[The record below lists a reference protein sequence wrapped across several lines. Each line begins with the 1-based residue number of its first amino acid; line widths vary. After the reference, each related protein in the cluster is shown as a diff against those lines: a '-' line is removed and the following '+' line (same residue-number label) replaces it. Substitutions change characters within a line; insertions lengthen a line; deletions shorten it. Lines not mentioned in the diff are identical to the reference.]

1 MNRPVIL
8 LCLALLACAQAGAAP
23 VKVLLIGQPPDHG
36 YRSHTYLPDCEL
48 IAKWLKQNGAFETT
62 VARGWPTDPHAFDGV
77 ATVVLHDKLGG
88 DVFFAPD
95 HAAQAQSLIDRG
107 IGLVA
112 LHWGTGA
119 AEPAAGEPWLKALGG
134 HFNAQKGGFSRYK
147 VEASTLRV
155 ADATHPIS
163 RGWQDFAVRDEWY
176 YDLRFLPA
184 AKPVALA
191 KVGGKD
197 YPVGWAYERPA
208 GGRSF
213 GFVGLHFH
221 DNLAAEPFRRLIVN
235 GVLWASQVDVP
246 AAGASVTMEP
256 KDLDLPEEFEKLKP
270 AAKPAAKRPAGD
282 PLIEK
287 RMAECASYQE
297 RLDHALEHGA
307 AIPQAL
313 AETKAFLLTA
323 PGVDPQSVSAT
334 GVGIMYKS
342 TEGLGFYLR
351 VPFDRL
357 PGIK

>member
-1 MNRPVIL
+1 MNHPVIL
-8 LCLALLACAQAGAAP
+8 LGITLLACVQAFAAP

-48 IAKWLKQNGAFETT
+48 IAMWLKQNGEFETGL
-62 VARGWPTDPHAFDGV
+62 ARGWPTDPHAFDGV
-77 ATVVLHDKLGG
+77 AAVVLHDKLGG
-88 DVFFAPD
+88 DVFFAPA
-95 HAAQAQSLIDRG
+95 HAAQAQALIDRG

-112 LHWGTGA
+112 LHWGTGS
-119 AEPAAGEPWLKALGG
+119 AEPTAGEPWLKALGG

-147 VEASTLRV
+147 VEPSTLRV
-155 ADATHPIS
+155 ADASHPIS

-184 AKPVALA
+184 AKPVAFA

-221 DNLAAEPFRRLIVN
+221 DNLASEPFRRLIVN
-235 GVLWASQVDVP
+235 GVLWAAQVEVP
-246 AAGASVTMEP
+246 ATGASVKIEA

-270 AAKPAAKRPAGD
+270 VAKPATNRPAGD

-297 RLDHALEHGA
+297 RLEHALEHGTP
-307 AIPQAL
+307 IPQAL

-323 PGVDPQSVSAT
+323 PGVDPKSVQAT
-334 GVGIMYKS
+334 GVGIQYKS
-342 TEGLGFYLR
+342 SEGLGFYVR

>member
-1 MNRPVIL
+1 MNRL
-8 LCLALLACAQAGAAP
+8 AAALCLALLACVQACAAP
-23 VKVLLIGQPPDHG
+23 IKVLLIGQPPDHG

-48 IAKWLKQNGAFETT
+48 IAKWLKQNGEFETT
-62 VARGWPTDPHAFDGV
+62 VARGWPSDPRVFDGV
-77 ATVVLHDKLGG
+77 AAVVLHNKLGG

-95 HAAQAQSLIDRG
+95 HAAQAQALLDRG
-107 IGLVA
+107 LGLVA

-119 AEPAAGEPWLKALGG
+119 AEPAAAEPWLRALGG

-147 VEASTLRV
+147 VEASTVRV
-155 ADATHPIS
+155 ADPSHPIS
-163 RGWQDFAVRDEWY
+163 RGWQDFPMRDEWY

-197 YPVGWAYERPA
+197 YPVGWTYERPDQ
-208 GGRSF
+208 GRSF

-221 DNLAAEPFRRLIVN
+221 DNLASEPFRRLIVN
-235 GVLWASQVDVP
+235 GVLWAAKAEIP
-246 AAGASVTMEP
+246 AAGASVTMSP
-256 KDLDLPEEFEKLKP
+256 RDLDLPEEFEKLKP
-270 AAKPAAKRPAGD
+270 AAKPAAKRPSGD

-287 RMAECASYQE
+287 RMAECAAYQE

-313 AETKAFLLTA
+313 AETKAFLQAA
-323 PGVDPQSVSAT
+323 PGVDPRSVEAS
-334 GVGIMYKS
+334 GVGIYYK
-342 TEGLGFYLR
+342 TAEGLGFYLR

>member
-1 MNRPVIL
+1 MNRPVISL
-8 LCLALLACAQAGAAP
+8 GITLLAFVHALAAP

-48 IAKWLKQNGAFETT
+48 LAKWLKQNGEFETV
-62 VARGWPTDPHAFDGV
+62 VARGWPTEPHAFEGV
-77 ATVVLHDKLGG
+77 AAVVLHDKLGG
-88 DVFFAPD
+88 DVFFAPA
-95 HAAQAQSLIDRG
+95 HAAQAQALIDRG

-112 LHWGTGA
+112 LHWGTGS
-119 AEPAAGEPWLKALGG
+119 AEPAASDPWLKALGG

-147 VEASTLRV
+147 VEASTVRL
-155 ADATHPIS
+155 ADPSHPIS
-163 RGWQDFAVRDEWY
+163 RGWQDFPMRDEWY
-176 YDLRFLPA
+176 YELRFLPA

-197 YPVGWAYERPA
+197 YPVGWAYERPT

-221 DNLAAEPFRRLIVN
+221 DNLASEPFRRLIVN
-235 GVLWASQVDVP
+235 GVLWAAKAEIP
-246 AAGASVTMEP
+246 ATGSSVTMSP

-270 AAKPAAKRPAGD
+270 SAKPAANRPAVD
-282 PLIEK
+282 PLIVR
-287 RMAECASYQE
+287 RMAECAAYQE
-297 RLDHALEHGA
+297 RLDHALEHGT

-323 PGVDPQSVSAT
+323 AGVDPKSVETTEA
-334 GVGIMYKS
+334 GIRYKT
-342 TEGLGFYLR
+342 TEGLDYYLR
-351 VPFDRL
+351 VPLGRL

>member
-1 MNRPVIL
+1 MPRPALL
-8 LCLALLACAQAGAAP
+8 LCLALLAGAQAWAAP
-23 VKVLLIGQPPDHG
+23 IKVILIGQPPDHG

-48 IAKWLKQNGAFETT
+48 LARWLKQNGAFETT

-77 ATVVLHDKLGG
+77 ALVVLHDKLGG
-88 DVFFAPD
+88 DVFFAPA
-95 HAAQAQSLIDRG
+95 HAAQSQALIDRG

-112 LHWGTGA
+112 LHWGTGS
-119 AEPAAGEPWLKALGG
+119 AEPAAGDPWLQALGG

-155 ADATHPIS
+155 ADVAHPIS
-163 RGWQDFAVRDEWY
+163 RGWQDFPVRDEWY

-184 AKPVALA
+184 ARPMALV

-197 YPVGWAYERPA
+197 YPAAWAYERPDH
-208 GGRSF
+208 GRSF

-221 DNLAAEPFRRLIVN
+221 DNLASEPFRRLIVN
-235 GVLWASQVDVP
+235 GLLWAAQVEVP
-246 AAGASVTMEP
+246 AGGALVP
-256 KDLDLPEEFEKLKP
+256 LGAHDLDLPEEFEKLKP
-270 AAKPAAKRPAGD
+270 AAKAPANRPSGD
-282 PLIEK
+282 PLFVR
-287 RMAECASYQE
+287 RMAESAGFQE

-307 AIPQAL
+307 TIPQAL

-323 PGVDPQSVSAT
+323 PGVDPPSVEAT
-334 GVGIMYKS
+334 GVGILYKS

>member
-8 LCLALLACAQAGAAP
+8 LFLALFACAQAGAAP

-95 HAAQAQSLIDRG
+95 HAAQTQALIDRG

-112 LHWGTGA
+112 LHWGTGS

-221 DNLAAEPFRRLIVN
+221 DNLASEPFRRLIVN

-246 AAGASVTMEP
+246 AAGASVTMET

-287 RMAECASYQE
+287 RMAECVSYQE

-357 PGIK
+357 PGVK

>member
-1 MNRPVIL
+1 MNRPVISL
-8 LCLALLACAQAGAAP
+8 GITLLAFVHALAAP

-48 IAKWLKQNGAFETT
+48 IAKWLKQNGDFETA
-62 VARGWPTDPHAFDGV
+62 VARGWPTEPQAFEGV
-77 ATVVLHDKLGG
+77 AAVVLHDKLGG
-88 DVFFAPD
+88 DVFFAPA
-95 HAAQAQSLIDRG
+95 HAAQAQALIDRG

-112 LHWGTGA
+112 LHWGTGS
-119 AEPAAGEPWLKALGG
+119 AEPAASDPWLKALGG

-147 VEASTLRV
+147 VEASTVRL
-155 ADATHPIS
+155 ADPSHPIS
-163 RGWQDFAVRDEWY
+163 RGWQDFPMRDEWY
-176 YDLRFLPA
+176 YELRFLPA

-197 YPVGWAYERPA
+197 YPVGWAYERPT

-221 DNLAAEPFRRLIVN
+221 DNLASEPFRRLIVN
-235 GVLWASQVDVP
+235 GVLWAAKAEIP
-246 AAGASVTMEP
+246 ATGSSVTMSP

-270 AAKPAAKRPAGD
+270 SAKPAANRPAVD
-282 PLIEK
+282 PLIVR
-287 RMAECASYQE
+287 RMAECAGYQQ
-297 RLDHALEHGA
+297 RLDHALEHGD

-323 PGVDPQSVSAT
+323 AGVDPKSVETTEA
-334 GVGIMYKS
+334 GIHYKT
-342 TEGLGFYLR
+342 TEGLDYYLR
-351 VPFDRL
+351 VPLGRL